1 LSHPH
6 LWVKISITRG
16 DSEFIS
22 CGIWFSDLRESSR
35 LVTDLPPNDYLALL
49 NRYFDATAGA
59 VMAEGGEVLKF
70 IGDAVLGIFAWSE
83 HGEDLGIRERALAAS
98 ARALREIGAL
108 SAFGR
113 PLEIGIALHLGEV
126 MYGNVGTEERLDF
139 TVIGRAVN
147 QAARLQ
153 GLTKHLGQPV
163 LASAEFARPLRER
176 FLYQGAHPVAGF
188 EGPLEVYS
196 PRAGDPAPARTRE

>member
-1 LSHPH
+1 
-6 LWVKISITRG
+6 
-16 DSEFIS
+16 
-22 CGIWFSDLRESSR
+22 
-35 LVTDLPPNDYLALL
+35 
-49 NRYFDATAGA
+49 
-59 VMAEGGEVLKF
+59 
-70 IGDAVLGIFAWSE
+70 
-83 HGEDLGIRERALAAS
+83 LGIRERALAAS
-98 ARALREIGAL
+98 ARALREIDAL

-196 PRAGDPAPARTRE
+196 PRAGDPAPARTRD